1 MPGISQLFG
10 NASNAVA
17 NSSVVKGFFSN
28 PQTSLNLGM
37 MYPNTTVGQRDNPVA
52 SQLGYSQRANGNYQ
66 RYLQYRNTAGNSSAE
81 KVNSDSNGSPSSS
94 MTSASS
100 GSSVP
105 VDSVTAPGSAAELER
120 VWDHA
125 DLAKVYGMDNSTA
138 YQEALSNT
146 SYQRAVKDMQ
156 AAGLNPAA
164 LFGAGRVSG
173 ADGVNYVSGQYSY
186 SGDSSGAYSS
196 SKSYSSAKSSYKIS
210 NGIYNAAKL
219 AGGIIGAMAMH
230 KTPYLGFLM
239 GSNTAQGILRT
250 VNGFSQGK

>member
-1 MPGISQLFG
+1 MAISVTYAGRPSSFSDLGKSILTLGTWHPGMSSAKVENEYHLSG
-10 NASNAVA
+10 RSNSD
-17 NSSVVKGFFSN
+17 N
-28 PQTSLNLGM
+28 NLINFQPG
-37 MYPNTTVGQRDNPVA
+37 VEQE
-52 SQLGYSQRANGNYQ
+52 LGKRINGNYQ
-66 RYLQYRNTAGNSSAE
+66 RYLQSQHEAD
-81 KVNSDSNGSPSSS
+81 KPVPSSS
-94 MTSASS
+94 LTS
-100 GSSVP
+100 P
-105 VDSVTAPGSAAELER
+105 TAPSPAAPIAAPSSATELQR

-125 DLAKVYGMDNSTA
+125 DLAKVYGMSNETA

-173 ADGVNYVSGQYSY
+173 ADGVNYVSGQYAY

-219 AGGIIGAMAMH
+219 AGGIIGAMAMP
-230 KTPYLGFLM
+230 KQPYLGFLM
-239 GSNTAQGILRT
+239 GSNVTQGILRT
-250 VNGFSQGK
+250 ANGFAQGK

>member
-1 MPGISQLFG
+1 MAISVTYAGRPSSFSDLGKSILTLGTWHPGMSSAKIENEYHLSG
-10 NASNAVA
+10 RSNSD
-17 NSSVVKGFFSN
+17 N
-28 PQTSLNLGM
+28 NLINFQPG
-37 MYPNTTVGQRDNPVA
+37 VEQK
-52 SQLGYSQRANGNYQ
+52 LGKRINGNYQ
-66 RYLQYRNTAGNSSAE
+66 RYLQSQL
-81 KVNSDSNGSPSSS
+81 NSDNPVPYKPVPSSS
-94 MTSASS
+94 LTSPTAPVPASPIAAPSSAS
-100 GSSVP
+100 
-105 VDSVTAPGSAAELER
+105 ELQR

-125 DLAKVYGMDNSTA
+125 DLAKVYGMDNATA

-239 GSNTAQGILRT
+239 GSTTAQGIIRT
-250 VNGFSQGK
+250 VNGFAQGK